1 MVSDG
6 VGLGDDGRVASI
18 APKVVTL
25 PLLNAAIGIR
35 GDALVGM
42 ILMSGIAADW
52 QKFGS
57 YDGFRS
63 GLVDHLKSVISA
75 TACVWQAQRGP
86 DCFNMD
92 IVVAGWSETSGPDSY
107 LLWTIEGTPTPAW
120 QIIDTGDV
128 LLTPSSNEIFEDAD
142 GLLADPSRTIIDGE
156 LIAVAEKQRRYV
168 EPYGPNKIETSLVGG
183 FLQITAITET
193 EIAIR
198 IIHRWPDAI
207 GKQIGGSAS

>member
-1 MVSDG
+1 VLMISDG
-6 VGLGDDGRVASI
+6 IGLGDDGKIASI
-18 APKVVTL
+18 TPKVVTL

-63 GLVDHLKSVISA
+63 GLVDHLKSIISA
-75 TACVWQAQRGP
+75 TAHHWRAQRGL

-107 LLWTIEGTPTPAW
+107 LLRTIEGTPTPAW
-120 QIIDTGDV
+120 QIIDTGNL
-128 LLTPSSNEIFEDAD
+128 LLTPSSDEIFQDV
-142 GLLADPSRTIIDGE
+142 GGPLADQSRTITDGE
-156 LIAVAEKQRRYV
+156 LIAVAEKQRCYI

-183 FLQITAITET
+183 FLQITTITES
-193 EIAIR
+193 EIATR
-198 IIHRWPDAI
+198 IIHRWHDEI
-207 GKQIGGSAS
+207 GKRIAV